1 MIDDKTTRAPCGWIF
16 KIRVGRAIDDAEGM
30 TSIGCLPAALLVR
43 ELVISSQTLHSVED
57 GAVTYVLR
65 LTKTTSIVVFLRI
78 GFLPPATVKVRVS
91 ARADTMTQVKPS
103 QLP

>member
-43 ELVISSQTLHSVED
+43 ELVISSQTLHSVEGWSSDLRAKIDEDHFDCGVLENRIFTAGD
-57 GAVTYVLR
+57 GEGSCVCQ
-65 LTKTTSIVVFLRI
+65 S
-78 GFLPPATVKVRVS
+78 
-91 ARADTMTQVKPS
+91 
-103 QLP
+103 